1 MLLQRQSRSANSV
14 HAEIPFGNSSSSH
27 SLANGSP
34 SLATSDFAGNQSPTS
49 SQTITT
55 IASINRSSDNEFTLM
70 SASRETATDATSLIK
85 QNGRPIVIGDGCGI
99 EGNEAN
105 NHESSVVHKIFH
117 DNLKCNSS
125 RSSSRCPTEA
135 TSDRSINCNVRVTD
149 QNAAVKNH
157 CKNVNISNTKE
168 LNKLIPFPHL
178 APSLRGPLARDGGA
192 FVGGARCEMG
202 IR

>member
-1 MLLQRQSRSANSV
+1 MLLQRQSRSANNV
-14 HAEIPFGNSSSSH
+14 HVEIPFGNSSSSH
-27 SLANGSP
+27 SLANNSP
-34 SLATSDFAGNQSPTS
+34 SLATNDFAGNQSPTS

-70 SASRETATDATSLIK
+70 SASRETVNDATSLIK
-85 QNGRPIVIGDGCGI
+85 QNGRPIVVGDGCGS

-125 RSSSRCPTEA
+125 RSSSRCPTE
-135 TSDRSINCNVRVTD
+135 TLSDRNINCNVRITD
-149 QNAAVKNH
+149 HNAAVNH

-178 APSLRGPLARDGGA
+178 APSSRGPMARDGGE
-192 FVGGARCEMG
+192 FVGGVRCEMG
-202 IR
+202 RR